1 MRFRSLKT
9 QVLVW
14 FGTITTIL
22 LLIFNI
28 TFYQFLEENIKLTI
42 QNKLYNKAVF
52 INDNLKIGTPIKE
65 LLAQKQLAS
74 FEIAIIKDEKIIY
87 KKGEANFK
95 KLSSFVKE
103 KKSFFIFT
111 QGDSLNGLYVFKI
124 YEPFKG
130 EIDDKIEGLTYG
142 ADDYMSKPFSFK
154 ELLARSKALY
164 RRSISV
170 ASNSINIKDIIIN
183 IDAKSVTKDK
193 QELELAQ
200 KEYELLLFLAKNK
213 NKIVS
218 NSMIEEQL
226 WNNEEYINSNVIQVT
241 IYNLRKKLGKEFI
254 KSSRGLGYKIEV

>member
-1 MRFRSLKT
+1 MKILIVEDDENILSFLKRGFQEEDYIIDSADDGDDGEYLAT
-9 QVLVW
+9 SNSYDIIILDWMLPNKSGIEILSSIREQN
-14 FGTITTIL
+14 ITTPVIM
-22 LLIFNI
+22 
-28 TFYQFLEENIKLTI
+28 LT
-42 QNKLYNKAVF
+42 A
-52 INDNLKIGTPIKE
+52 
-65 LLAQKQLAS
+65 
-74 FEIAIIKDEKIIY
+74 
-87 KKGEANFK
+87 
-95 KLSSFVKE
+95 
-103 KKSFFIFT
+103 
-111 QGDSLNGLYVFKI
+111 
-124 YEPFKG
+124 KG

-183 IDAKSVTKDK
+183 IDAKSVTKDN

-218 NSMIEEQL
+218 NAMIEEQL